1 MNPTDLLLAMQREVI
16 MILTTFAAT
25 TANIAVSVERIGAW
39 RCARLV
45 QWQSCYCC
53 RSSIVATLLFPSRA
67 RPP

>member
-16 MILTTFAAT
+16 MILTTFAAA

-45 QWQSCYCC
+45 PWQSCYCC